1 WASRRWCRA
10 RSARWRAARRRRPH
24 RPPSRPRPLAGSRYS
39 HRRSARRCWRGR
51 FPPAAA
57 RPPAETAAAPASSIH
72 APSSRYFPSRS
83 SVLVVLELDTHC
95 LELVADA
102 VGVFEI
108 LRLAGGV
115 ARVDER
121 VHLIRIDDT
130 AVRMI
135 FKRFAFRE
143 REYS

>member
-1 WASRRWCRA
+1 
-10 RSARWRAARRRRPH
+10 
-24 RPPSRPRPLAGSRYS
+24 
-39 HRRSARRCWRGR
+39 
-51 FPPAAA
+51 
-57 RPPAETAAAPASSIH
+57 
-72 APSSRYFPSRS
+72 
-83 SVLVVLELDTHC
+83 VVLELDTHRF
-95 LELVADA
+95 ELIAKA

-108 LRLAGGV
+108 LRPAGGV

>member
-1 WASRRWCRA
+1 MRSRRASRRWCRA
-10 RSARWRAARRRRPH
+10 RSARWRAAR
-24 RPPSRPRPLAGSRYS
+24 
-39 HRRSARRCWRGR
+39 
-51 FPPAAA
+51 PPAG
-57 RPPAETAAAPASSIH
+57 TAAAPASSIH

-83 SVLVVLELDTHC
+83 SVLVVLELDTHR
-95 LELVADA
+95 LELVADT